1 MSYVTQRPIK
11 FVGTGESL
19 ADLEPFYPERM
30 ASRILGMGDVLTLI
44 EKAEQAFDQT
54 EAKKMEA
61 KLRKA
66 EFTFDDFLNQLQA
79 VKKMGPLSQ
88 VMGMLPGMSKLPVG
102 DLEVDQQMPKI
113 EAMIRSMTPRERN
126 DPSIINGSRRTR
138 IANGSGMS
146 VRDVNALIKQFD
158 QVRKLMK
165 SMMGGKGGKMR
176 LPAGMKLPPGM
187 GL

>member
-1 MSYVTQRPIK
+1 
-11 FVGTGESL
+11 
-19 ADLEPFYPERM
+19 
-30 ASRILGMGDVLTLI
+30 MGDVLTLI
-44 EKAEQAFDQT
+44 EKAEQVFDES

-66 EFTFDDFLNQLQA
+66 EFTFDDFLSQLQA

-102 DLEVDQQMPKI
+102 DEVDEQMPKV
-113 EAMIRSMTPRERN
+113 EAMIRSMTPAERN
-126 DPSIINGSRRTR
+126 DPAIINGSRRSR
-138 IANGSGMS
+138 IARGSGMS